1 MTVKLPAG
9 YKLWVDAGPD
19 PFENVAGPF
28 YLKPAGDGTHKSA
41 FISEA
46 KHANMG
52 GMLHGG
58 LLMTFADFA
67 IFAIARD
74 YLSEEGAVTL
84 SFNSDFVSAGPV
96 GALIEATGEVVKTT
110 GSMVFVRGQV
120 FSGEQIIMPFSAIIK
135 KIKRR

>member
-1 MTVKLPAG
+1 MTVKMPDG
-9 YKLWVDAGPD
+9 YQLWDDAESD
-19 PFENVAGPF
+19 PFESIAGPF
-28 YLKPAGDGTHKSA
+28 YLKPVGDGTHKSA
-41 FISEA
+41 FISEV

-74 YLSEEGAVTL
+74 YLSETGAVTL
-84 SFNSDFVSAGPV
+84 SFNSEFVSAGPV
-96 GALIEATGEVVKTT
+96 GALIEATGEVVKST
-110 GSMVFVRGQV
+110 GSMVFVRGQI
-120 FSGEQIIMPFSAIIK
+120 FSDEQTIMTFSAIIK